1 MAYKDIQAFMK
12 KVEDK
17 GQLKRITAE
26 VDADLEITEITD
38 RVSKD
43 IGPALLF
50 ENVKGS
56 KYPVLIN
63 AMGSFERMSLSLGVD
78 KLEDIE
84 KDIANLINMQNYT
97 KIPNL
102 IK

>member
-1 MAYKDIQAFMK
+1 MAFKDIQAFMK
-12 KVEDK
+12 KIEDK

-38 RVSKD
+38 RISKKV
-43 IGPALLF
+43 GPALLF

-63 AMGSFERMSLSLGVD
+63 AMGSYERM
-78 KLEDIE
+78 
-84 KDIANLINMQNYT
+84 
-97 KIPNL
+97 
-102 IK
+102 